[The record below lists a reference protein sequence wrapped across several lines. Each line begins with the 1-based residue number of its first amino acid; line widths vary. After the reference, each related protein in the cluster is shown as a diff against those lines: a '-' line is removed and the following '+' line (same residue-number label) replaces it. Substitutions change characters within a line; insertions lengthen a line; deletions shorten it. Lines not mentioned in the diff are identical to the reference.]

1 MRWHWLSALVLCAMP
16 CVVWP
21 HSLLRGSEPPA
32 NAVIDQPPLQIRLHF
47 SEAVEKGFARIEVK
61 ADDQLLNL
69 SASGFQ
75 WDASGKKAGDCL
87 ARPLARTPVRRGV
100 VYVGQGWASKPRA
113 FAFQSQITLT
123 WMPRSF

>member
-1 MRWHWLSALVLCAMP
+1 MRWHWLSALVICAMP

-61 ADDQLLNL
+61 ADEQLLNL

-75 WDASGKKAGDCL
+75 WDASGKKLVIALPAHPPAHQYDVVWSML
-87 ARPLARTPVRRGV
+87 AKDGHPS
-100 VYVGQGWASKPRA
+100 QGRLRFKVKSP
-113 FAFQSQITLT
+113 
-123 WMPRSF
+123 